1 MSHIKDAWSTLLHKL
16 QKILAAFNRVDAKG
30 VKRVSHA
37 TARSRTEV
45 LIQGFRDLFGLG
57 FKLRN
62 PNNFSPRHMQA
73 LVREWE
79 AKGLATSTLQW
90 RFSVF
95 NTFCRW
101 IGKAGMLGNLTDHLV
116 DPTRAKRSYVIK
128 EKKTWTMKGIDVA
141 TKILEVA
148 QDDSYVALQLLV
160 MWTFGLRAQE
170 AWLLKPLL
178 ADQGAYLAVCWG
190 TKGGRDRT
198 VTIRNA
204 AERLVLE
211 LLKRHADSATGSLIP
226 ARFSLRAWKSHFY
239 RVCRE
244 HGVSRR
250 DGIVPHGLRHELANE
265 LYERLCKELAEKYE
279 HSIPEADAD
288 KVQADNQDS
297 QDLARRVV
305 TETLGHS
312 RPAITNCYL
321 GPKPPRKKKKK
332 KSNQG
337 PQK

>member
-1 MSHIKDAWSTLLHKL
+1 MSRINNARSVLLHNL
-16 QKILAAFNRVDAKG
+16 QKLFAVFNRADSKG

-45 LIQGFRDLFGLG
+45 LTQGFRDLFGLG

-101 IGKAGMLGNLTDHLV
+101 IGKPRMLGELAGYLI
-116 DPTRAKRSYVIK
+116 DPAKAKRTYVPK
-128 EKKTWTMKGIDVA
+128 EKKTWTAKGIDIVS
-141 TKILEVA
+141 KLLEIA
-148 QDDSYVALQLLV
+148 KDDFHVALQLLA

-178 ADQGAYLAVCWG
+178 ADQGGYLAVNWG
-190 TKGGRDRT
+190 TKGGRERT
-198 VTIRNA
+198 VTVRSA

-211 LLKRHADSATGSLIP
+211 LLKRHADPVTGSLIP
-226 ARFSLRAWKSHFY
+226 ACYSLQAWKKHFY
-239 RVCRE
+239 QVCRD
-244 HGVSRR
+244 HGISREN
-250 DGIVPHGLRHELANE
+250 GIVPHGLRHELANE
-265 LYERLCKELAEKYE
+265 LYEALCKELAEK
-279 HSIPEADAD
+279 HSSPSPETDDGKAKED
-288 KVQADNQDS
+288 KEN
-297 QDLARRVV
+297 LARRIV

-312 RPAITNCYL
+312 RSNITNCYL

-332 KSNQG
+332 RSNG
-337 PQK
+337 GSQK

>member
-1 MSHIKDAWSTLLHKL
+1 MSSIKDALSACLHALK
-16 QKILAAFNRVDAKG
+16 KILSSFNRTDARG

-37 TARSRTEV
+37 TARARTEV
-45 LIQGFRDLFGLG
+45 LTQGFQDLFRLG

-79 AKGLATSTLQW
+79 AKDLATSTLQW

-101 IGKAGMLGNLTDHLV
+101 IGKAGMLGNLASYLV
-116 DPTRAKRSYVIK
+116 DPAKAKRTSVSK
-128 EKKTWTMKGIDVA
+128 EKKTWTAKGIDIA
-141 TKILEVA
+141 AKLLDIA
-148 QDDSYVALQLLV
+148 KDDFHVALQLLA

-178 ADQGAYLAVCWG
+178 ADQGGYLAVNWG
-190 TKGGRDRT
+190 TKGGRERT
-198 VTIRNA
+198 VTVRSA

-211 LLKRHADSATGSLIP
+211 LLKRHADPVTGSLIP
-226 ARFSLRAWKSHFY
+226 ACYSLMAWKKHFY
-239 RVCRE
+239 QVCRD
-244 HGVSRR
+244 HGISREN
-250 DGIVPHGLRHELANE
+250 GIVPHGLRHDLANE
-265 LYERLCKELAEKYE
+265 LYEALCKEMAEK
-279 HSIPEADAD
+279 HSSPSPEADDGKAKED
-288 KVQADNQDS
+288 KE
-297 QDLARRVV
+297 DLARRIV

-312 RPAITNCYL
+312 RPNITNCYL

-332 KSNQG
+332 SNG
-337 PQK
+337 GSQK

>member
-1 MSHIKDAWSTLLHKL
+1 MSSIKDAWSTCLHAL
-16 QKILAAFNRVDAKG
+16 QKILAVFNRVDAKG

-45 LIQGFRDLFGLG
+45 LVQGFRDLFNLG

-62 PNNFSPRHMQA
+62 PSNFSPRHMQA

-101 IGKAGMLGNLTDHLV
+101 IGKAGMLGDLV
-116 DPTRAKRSYVIK
+116 DYLADPTKAKRAYVIK
-128 EKKTWTMKGIDVA
+128 EKKTWTAKGVDVVA
-141 TKILEVA
+141 RLLEIA
-148 QDDSYVALQLLV
+148 ADDLHVALQLLV

-178 ADQGAYLAVCWG
+178 ADQGGYLAVSWG

-204 AERLVLE
+204 TERLVLE
-211 LLKRHADSATGSLIP
+211 LLKRHADPVTGSLIP
-226 ARFSLRAWKSHFY
+226 TCYNLQAWKKHFY
-239 RVCRE
+239 EVCRQ
-244 HGVSRR
+244 HGISRKE
-250 DGIVPHGLRHELANE
+250 GVVPHGLRHELANE
-265 LYERLCKELAEKYE
+265 LYEDLCRKLAEQ
-279 HSIPEADAD
+279 HAPPSPAADDGKAQED
-288 KVQADNQDS
+288 KE
-297 QDLARRVV
+297 DLARRIV

-312 RPAITNCYL
+312 RPEITNCYL
-321 GPKPPRKKKKK
+321 GPKPPRKKKGRKPSHKK
-332 KSNQG
+332 LK
-337 PQK
+337 